1 MDTWILNDIRIIGK
15 RSFDW
20 CYLIYQRLAVHQ
32 ACDPKLHNHLSSI
45 IIVKRTST
53 TNHLS
58 RRNSGRP
65 PVKHLRCWCPQLL
78 AWYWYL
84 WFYKGN
90 DSNLP
95 ISRISMAVYFWAMAI
110 QRLRRLRVN
119 KDIILM
125 TARKTSAFCCGWYS
139 HALCLYYLILIS
151 MSCCGSRLSEI
162 HWLCAMM
169 VIPIEQFRLFAKL
182 MFGIPLT
189 IPYQSYQLSR
199 ITWPCQ
205 ISQPTNV

>member
-1 MDTWILNDIRIIGK
+1 MLSLQSLRNCHLKGTKERWRVDKRRQREKLNPQKWILEYWMIFRIIGK

-32 ACDPKLHNHLSSI
+32 ACDPKLRNHLSSI

-53 TNHLS
+53 TNRLS
-58 RRNSGRP
+58 RRISGRP
-65 PVKHLRCWCPQLL
+65 PVKHVRCWCPQLL

-95 ISRISMAVYFWAMAI
+95 ISRLFMAVYFWAMAI

-119 KDIILM
+119 KEIILM
-125 TARKTSAFCCGWYS
+125 TARKTCVLLRMIFPRS
-139 HALCLYYLILIS
+139 LLILS
-151 MSCCGSRLSEI
+151 YTYLHVLLRL
-162 HWLCAMM
+162 
-169 VIPIEQFRLFAKL
+169 Q
-182 MFGIPLT
+182 T
-189 IPYQSYQLSR
+189 
-199 ITWPCQ
+199 
-205 ISQPTNV
+205 